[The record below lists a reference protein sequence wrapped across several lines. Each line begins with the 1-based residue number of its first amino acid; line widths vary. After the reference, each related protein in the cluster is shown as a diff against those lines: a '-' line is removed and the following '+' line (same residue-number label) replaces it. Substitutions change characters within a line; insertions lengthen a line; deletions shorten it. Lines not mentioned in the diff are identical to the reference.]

1 MAFNKLQDTWLM
13 KFNSMA
19 EILSLKLILNLD
31 PVRGRGYGQLG
42 HFAKYIELLCLP
54 IGSLE
59 IELAFNIDW
68 K

>member
-1 MAFNKLQDTWLM
+1 M

-59 IELAFNIDW
+59 IELAFNID
-68 K
+68 

>member
-1 MAFNKLQDTWLM
+1 MAINCSRKIAILAIMAFNKLQDTWLM

-42 HFAKYIELLCLP
+42 HFANL
-54 IGSLE
+54 
-59 IELAFNIDW
+59 
-68 K
+68 